1 MNAPNSHSNS
11 KPEPNLSVASRGTIV
26 PAVPILPL
34 NDIVLFPGMIAPLL
48 VNTARS
54 KRLAEHVAA
63 GDRLFA
69 GVLQRQGEIPDDR
82 VGPEQLHEIGCFA
95 RVLRMLR
102 FPDDTVRMLVQGEH
116 RCRIGLWSCTGDP
129 FLRAEIT
136 LLDDIVESGP
146 ELAALARTASHQF
159 MEVIS
164 LSPTLPEELK
174 IALFNTDDP
183 ARLSDLIAANLPM
196 PLEERQALLAE
207 LTVRARLE
215 RILVHLNRE
224 REVLQL
230 GRKIQARVSET
241 FSKTQREHVLR
252 EQLRQIRA
260 ELGETES
267 TASDVERLRERL
279 RAAQLPQEAAAAAE
293 QELDRLAVLPPISPE
308 YGVVRTY
315 LDWLASL
322 PWAVETPDRLDLRAA
337 QRVLA
342 SRHYGLE
349 KVRERILEFLAVL
362 RLKRDLSGPILC
374 LVGPPG
380 VGKTSLGQAVA
391 DAMGRRFVRLSLG
404 GLQDEAE
411 IRGHRRT
418 YVGALPGRILQ
429 SIRRAGSRNPVF
441 MLDEL
446 DKIGRDFRG
455 DPAAALLEVLDP
467 EQNRAFRDHYL
478 DVAFDLSRVLFITT
492 ANVLDPVPPALRD
505 RLEVIELPGY
515 TPREK
520 LQIARRHLLPR
531 QVEQHGLRPHQLE
544 VDDEALDVIIG
555 RYTREAGVRQLDR
568 HLAALCRKTARA
580 IVSRPSVRVR
590 ISAERLRRWLGPPR
604 IPDAGRDSNPPPGLA
619 QGLAWTPEGGDIL
632 TIEVATM
639 PGQGRRILTGLLG
652 DVMKESAETAV
663 SLVRARAEA
672 WDLPADFA
680 EHHDLHIHVPAGAVP
695 KDGPS
700 AGLAIAVALVSLL
713 RRQPV
718 PADCAMTGEITLRGR
733 VLPVGG
739 IREKVLAAARG
750 GLRRVILPA
759 ANRDDLVEVP
769 REVRRQLTV
778 LRVRNIEEALAAIFG
793 DGRT

>member
-1 MNAPNSHSNS
+1 
-11 KPEPNLSVASRGTIV
+11 
-26 PAVPILPL
+26 
-34 NDIVLFPGMIAPLL
+34 MIAPLL
-48 VNTARS
+48 INTARS

-69 GVLQRQGEIPDDR
+69 GVLQREGQMPDDQ
-82 VGPEQLHEIGCFA
+82 VGPDHLHDVGCFG

-102 FPDDTVRMLVQGEH
+102 FPDDTVRMLVQGER
-116 RCRIGLWSCTGDP
+116 RCRLGVWTSTGDP
-129 FLRAEIT
+129 FLRAEVN
-136 LLDDIVESGP
+136 LLDDMVETGP

-164 LSPTLPEELK
+164 LSPVLPEELK
-174 IALFNTDDP
+174 IALFNTEDP

-196 PLEERQALLAE
+196 PIEERQALLAE
-207 LTVRARLE
+207 LSVRARLE
-215 RILVHLNRE
+215 RILVLLNRE

-252 EQLRQIRA
+252 EQLRQIKA

-267 TASDVERLRERL
+267 SASEVERLRDRMRE
-279 RAAQLPQEAAAAAE
+279 ANLPPEAAAATQ
-293 QELDRLAVLPPISPE
+293 QELDRLATVPPASPE
-308 YGVVRTY
+308 YGVIRTY
-315 LDWLASL
+315 LDWLLSL
-322 PWAVETPDRLDLRAA
+322 PWAVETSDRLDLRAA

-342 SRHYGLE
+342 SRHYGLD

-391 DAMGRRFVRLSLG
+391 DAMGRHFVRLSLG

-418 YVGALPGRILQ
+418 YVGALPGRIIQ

-478 DVAFDLSRVLFITT
+478 EVAFDLSRVLFITT
-492 ANVLDPVPPALRD
+492 ANMLDPVSPALRD

-520 LQIARRHLLPR
+520 VRIARLHLLPR
-531 QVEQHGLRPHQLE
+531 QIEQHGLRPRQLD
-544 VDDEALDVIIG
+544 VSDEALDAMIT

-580 IVSRPSVRVR
+580 ILTRPTTRVN
-590 ISAERLRRWLGPPR
+590 IAPDNLRRWLGPPR

-619 QGLAWTPEGGDIL
+619 QGLAWTPDGGDIL

-672 WDLPADFA
+672 WDLPPDFT

-713 RRQPV
+713 RQQPV
-718 PADCAMTGEITLRGR
+718 PPDCAMTGEITLRGR

-769 REVRRQLTV
+769 RDVRRQLSI
-778 LRVRNIEEALAAIFG
+778 LRVRNVEEALAAIFG
-793 DGRT
+793 VPRT

>member
-1 MNAPNSHSNS
+1 
-11 KPEPNLSVASRGTIV
+11 
-26 PAVPILPL
+26 
-34 NDIVLFPGMIAPLL
+34 MIAPLL
-48 VNTARS
+48 INTARS

-69 GVLQRQGEIPDDR
+69 GVLQREGQMPDDQ
-82 VGPEQLHEIGCFA
+82 VGPDHLHDVGCFG

-102 FPDDTVRMLVQGEH
+102 FPDDTVRMLVQGER
-116 RCRIGLWSCTGDP
+116 RCRLGVWTSTGDP
-129 FLRAEIT
+129 FLRAEVM
-136 LLDDIVESGP
+136 LLDDIIETGP

-164 LSPTLPEELK
+164 LSPVLPEELK
-174 IALFNTDDP
+174 IALFNTEDP

-196 PLEERQALLAE
+196 PIEERQALLAE
-207 LTVRARLE
+207 LSVRARLE
-215 RILVHLNRE
+215 RILVLLNRE

-252 EQLRQIRA
+252 EQLRQIKA

-267 TASDVERLRERL
+267 SASEVERLRDRMRE
-279 RAAQLPQEAAAAAE
+279 ANLPPEAAAATQ
-293 QELDRLAVLPPISPE
+293 QELDRLATVPPASPE
-308 YGVVRTY
+308 YGVIRTY
-315 LDWLASL
+315 LDWLLSL
-322 PWAVETPDRLDLRAA
+322 PWTVETPDRLDLRAA

-342 SRHYGLE
+342 SRHYGLD

-391 DAMGRRFVRLSLG
+391 DAMGRHFVRLSLG

-418 YVGALPGRILQ
+418 YVGALPGRIIQ

-478 DVAFDLSRVLFITT
+478 EVAFDLSRVLFITT
-492 ANVLDPVPPALRD
+492 ANMLDPVPPALRD

-520 LQIARRHLLPR
+520 VRIARLHLLPR
-531 QVEQHGLRPHQLE
+531 QIEQHGLRPGQLD
-544 VDDEALDVIIG
+544 VSDEALDAIIT

-580 IVSRPSVRVR
+580 ILTRPTTRVN
-590 ISAERLRRWLGPPR
+590 IAPDNLRRWLGPPR

-619 QGLAWTPEGGDIL
+619 QGLAWTPDGGDIL

-672 WDLPADFA
+672 WDLPPDFT

-713 RRQPV
+713 RQQPV
-718 PADCAMTGEITLRGR
+718 PPDCAMTGEITLRGR

-769 REVRRQLTV
+769 RDVRRQLSI
-778 LRVRNIEEALAAIFG
+778 LRVRNVEEALAAIFG
-793 DGRT
+793 APPT

>member
-1 MNAPNSHSNS
+1 
-11 KPEPNLSVASRGTIV
+11 
-26 PAVPILPL
+26 
-34 NDIVLFPGMIAPLL
+34 MIAPLL
-48 VNTARS
+48 INTARS

-69 GVLQRQGEIPDDR
+69 GVLQRQGEMPDDQ
-82 VGPEQLHEIGCFA
+82 VGPDHLHEVGCFG

-102 FPDDTVRMLVQGEH
+102 FPDDTVRMLVQGER
-116 RCRIGLWSCTGDP
+116 RCRLGVWTSTGDP
-129 FLRAEIT
+129 FLRAEVM
-136 LLDDIVESGP
+136 LLDDIVETGP

-164 LSPTLPEELK
+164 LSPVLPEELK
-174 IALFNTDDP
+174 IALFNTEDP

-196 PLEERQALLAE
+196 PIEERQALLAE
-207 LTVRARLE
+207 LSVRARLE
-215 RILVHLNRE
+215 RILVLLNRE

-252 EQLRQIRA
+252 EQLRQIKA
-260 ELGETES
+260 ELGETDA
-267 TASDVERLRERL
+267 TTSDIERLRERMREANL
-279 RAAQLPQEAAAAAE
+279 PPEAATAAQ
-293 QELDRLAVLPPISPE
+293 QELDRLAAVPPASPE
-308 YGVVRTY
+308 YGVIRTY
-315 LDWLASL
+315 LDWLLSL
-322 PWAVETPDRLDLRAA
+322 PWAVETEDRLDLRAA

-342 SRHYGLE
+342 SRHYGLD

-418 YVGALPGRILQ
+418 YVGALPGRIIQ

-492 ANVLDPVPPALRD
+492 ANMLDPVPPALRD

-520 LQIARRHLLPR
+520 VRIARLHLIPR
-531 QVEQHGLRPHQLE
+531 QLVQHGLRPGQLD
-544 VDDEALDVIIG
+544 VSDEALDAIIT

-568 HLAALCRKTARA
+568 HIAALCRKTARA
-580 IVSRPSVRVR
+580 IVTRPATRVHV
-590 ISAERLRRWLGPPR
+590 APDNLRRWLGPPR

-619 QGLAWTPEGGDIL
+619 QGLAWTPDGGDIL

-672 WDLPADFA
+672 WDLPTDFA

-718 PADCAMTGEITLRGR
+718 PPECAMTGEITLRGR

-769 REVRRQLTV
+769 RDVRRQLSII
-778 LRVRNIEEALAAIFG
+778 RVRNVEEALGAIFG
-793 DGRT
+793 ASRT

>member
-1 MNAPNSHSNS
+1 MNTRAMGHSS
-11 KPEPNLSVASRGTIV
+11 SPPPPGTQSRGTV
-26 PAVPILPL
+26 LPAVPILPL
-34 NDIVLFPGMIAPLL
+34 NDVVLFPAMIAPLL
-48 VNTARS
+48 INTARS
-54 KRLAEHVAA
+54 KRLAEFVSA

-69 GVLQRQGEIPDDR
+69 GVLQRQGDLPDDQ
-82 VGPEQLHEIGCFA
+82 VGPEQLHDVGCFA

-102 FPDDTVRMLVQGEH
+102 FPDDTVRMLVQGER
-116 RCRIGLWSCTGDP
+116 RCRLGPWERTGDP
-129 FLRAEIT
+129 FLRADVM

-164 LSPTLPEELK
+164 LSPVLPEELK
-174 IALFNTDDP
+174 IALFNTEDP

-196 PLEERQALLAE
+196 PISERQALLAE
-207 LTVRARLE
+207 LSVRTRLE
-215 RILVHLNRE
+215 RILVLLNRE

-267 TASDVERLRERL
+267 TVSDIERLRERL
-279 RAAQLPQEAAAAAE
+279 REAKLPPEASSAAE
-293 QELDRLAVLPPISPE
+293 AELERLAVLPPASPE
-308 YGVVRTY
+308 YGVARTY

-322 PWAVETPDRLDLRAA
+322 PWSVETTDRLDLRAA
-337 QRVLA
+337 GRVLS
-342 SRHYGLE
+342 SRHYGLD

-362 RLKRDLSGPILC
+362 RLKRDLAGPILC
-374 LVGPPG
+374 FVGPPG
-380 VGKTSLGQAVA
+380 VGKTSLGQAIA

-467 EQNRAFRDHYL
+467 EQNRQFRDHYL
-478 DVAFDLSRVLFITT
+478 DVAFDLSHVLFITT
-492 ANVLDPVPPALRD
+492 ANVLDPVPAALRD

-520 LQIARRHLLPR
+520 LEIARRHLLPR
-531 QVEQHGLRPHQLE
+531 QIEQHGLRPHQLE
-544 VDDEALDVIIG
+544 VPDEAIDTIIR

-568 HLAALCRKTARA
+568 HLAALCRKAARSIVARPRARFCARA
-580 IVSRPSVRVR
+580 H
-590 ISAERLRRWLGPPR
+590 RLRRWLGPPR
-604 IPDAGRDSNPPPGLA
+604 IPDAGRDLNPPPGLA

-639 PGQGRRILTGLLG
+639 HGQGRRILTGLLG
-652 DVMKESAETAV
+652 DVLKESAETAV
-663 SLVRARAEA
+663 SLVRARSEA
-672 WDLPADFA
+672 WDLPADFT

-718 PADCAMTGEITLRGR
+718 PSDCAMTGEITLRGR

-750 GLRRVILPA
+750 GIRRVILPA
-759 ANRDDLVEVP
+759 ANRDDLAEVP
-769 REVRRQLTV
+769 LEVRRQLQ
-778 LRVRNIEEALAAIFG
+778 LIRVRDVDAALAVIFG
-793 DGRT
+793 DDS

>member
-1 MNAPNSHSNS
+1 MPA
-11 KPEPNLSVASRGTIV
+11 RGAV
-26 PAVPILPL
+26 LPSVPILPL
-34 NDIVLFPGMIAPLL
+34 NDVVLFPAMIAPLL
-48 VNTARS
+48 INTARS

-69 GVLQRQGEIPDDR
+69 GVLQREGQMPDDQ
-82 VGPEQLHEIGCFA
+82 VGPDHLHDVGCFG

-102 FPDDTVRMLVQGEH
+102 FPDDTVRMLVQGER
-116 RCRIGLWSCTGDP
+116 RCRLGVWTSTGDP
-129 FLRAEIT
+129 FLRAEVM
-136 LLDDIVESGP
+136 LLDDIIETGP

-164 LSPTLPEELK
+164 LSPVLPEELK
-174 IALFNTDDP
+174 IALFNTEDP

-196 PLEERQALLAE
+196 PIEERQALLAE
-207 LTVRARLE
+207 LSVRARLE
-215 RILVHLNRE
+215 RILVLLNRE

-252 EQLRQIRA
+252 EQLRQIKA

-267 TASDVERLRERL
+267 SASEVERLRDRMRE
-279 RAAQLPQEAAAAAE
+279 ANLPPEAAAATQ
-293 QELDRLAVLPPISPE
+293 QELDRLATVPPASPE
-308 YGVVRTY
+308 YGVIRTY
-315 LDWLASL
+315 LDWLLSL
-322 PWAVETPDRLDLRAA
+322 PWTVETPDRLDLRAA

-342 SRHYGLE
+342 SRHYGLD

-391 DAMGRRFVRLSLG
+391 DAMGRHFVRLSLG

-418 YVGALPGRILQ
+418 YVGALPGRIIQ

-478 DVAFDLSRVLFITT
+478 EVAFDLSRVLFITT
-492 ANVLDPVPPALRD
+492 ANMLDPVPPALRD

-520 LQIARRHLLPR
+520 VRIARLHLLPR
-531 QVEQHGLRPHQLE
+531 QIEQHGLRPGQLD
-544 VDDEALDVIIG
+544 VSDEALDAIIT

-580 IVSRPSVRVR
+580 ILTRPTTRVN
-590 ISAERLRRWLGPPR
+590 IAPDNLRRWLGPPR

-619 QGLAWTPEGGDIL
+619 QGLAWTPDGGDIL

-672 WDLPADFA
+672 WDLPPDFT

-713 RRQPV
+713 RQQPV
-718 PADCAMTGEITLRGR
+718 PPDCAMTGEITLRGR

-769 REVRRQLTV
+769 RDVRRQLSI
-778 LRVRNIEEALAAIFG
+778 LRVRNVEEALAAIFG
-793 DGRT
+793 APPT

>member
-1 MNAPNSHSNS
+1 
-11 KPEPNLSVASRGTIV
+11 
-26 PAVPILPL
+26 
-34 NDIVLFPGMIAPLL
+34 MIAPLL
-48 VNTARS
+48 INTARS

-69 GVLQRQGEIPDDR
+69 GVLQRQGEMPDDQ
-82 VGPEQLHEIGCFA
+82 VGPDHLHDVGCFG

-102 FPDDTVRMLVQGEH
+102 FPDDTVRMLVQGER
-116 RCRIGLWSCTGDP
+116 RCRIGVWTSTGDP
-129 FLRAEIT
+129 FLRAEVM
-136 LLDDIVESGP
+136 LLDDVVETGP

-164 LSPTLPEELK
+164 LSPVLPEELK
-174 IALFNTDDP
+174 IALFNTEDP

-196 PLEERQALLAE
+196 PIEERQALLAE
-207 LTVRARLE
+207 LSVRARLE
-215 RILVHLNRE
+215 RILVLLNRE

-252 EQLRQIRA
+252 EQLRQIKA
-260 ELGETES
+260 ELGETEA
-267 TASDVERLRERL
+267 TASDVDRLRERMREANL
-279 RAAQLPQEAAAAAE
+279 PPEAATAAQ
-293 QELDRLAVLPPISPE
+293 QELDRLAAVPSASPE
-308 YGVVRTY
+308 YGVIRTY
-315 LDWLASL
+315 LDWLVSL
-322 PWAVETPDRLDLRAA
+322 PWAVETEDRLDLRAA

-342 SRHYGLE
+342 SRHYGLD

-418 YVGALPGRILQ
+418 YVGALPGRIIQ

-492 ANVLDPVPPALRD
+492 ANMLDPVPPALRD

-520 LQIARRHLLPR
+520 VRIARLHLLPR
-531 QVEQHGLRPHQLE
+531 QIEQHGLRPGQLD
-544 VDDEALDVIIG
+544 VSDEALDAIIT

-580 IVSRPSVRVR
+580 IVTRPATRVR
-590 ISAERLRRWLGPPR
+590 IAPDNLRRWLGPPR
-604 IPDAGRDSNPPPGLA
+604 IPDAGRDPNPPPGLA
-619 QGLAWTPEGGDIL
+619 QGLAWTPDGGDIL

-663 SLVRARAEA
+663 SLVRARADA
-672 WDLPADFA
+672 WDLPTDFA

-718 PADCAMTGEITLRGR
+718 PPDCAMTGEITLRGR

-750 GLRRVILPA
+750 GVRRVILPA
-759 ANRDDLVEVP
+759 ANRDDLAEVP
-769 REVRRQLTV
+769 RDVRRQLSII
-778 LRVRNIEEALAAIFG
+778 RVRNIEEALAAIFG
-793 DGRT
+793 ASRT

>member
-1 MNAPNSHSNS
+1 MVVS
-11 KPEPNLSVASRGTIV
+11 SVPV
-26 PAVPILPL
+26 LPL
-34 NDIVLFPGMIAPLL
+34 NDVVLFPAMIAPLL
-48 VNTARS
+48 INTVRS

-69 GVLQRQGEIPDDR
+69 GVLQRQGDLPDDQ
-82 VGPEQLHEIGCFA
+82 VGPDQLHEIGCFG

-116 RCRIGLWSCTGDP
+116 RCRLGPWGADRHP
-129 FLRAEIT
+129 FLRADV
-136 LLDDIVESGP
+136 LLLEDIVDTGP
-146 ELAALARTASHQF
+146 HLAALARTASHQF

-164 LSPTLPEELK
+164 LSPVLPEELK

-196 PLEERQALLAE
+196 PIEERQALLAE
-207 LTVRARLE
+207 LSVRTRLE
-215 RILVHLNRE
+215 RILVLLNRE
-224 REVLQL
+224 QEVLKL

-267 TASDVERLRERL
+267 TTREIERLRERL
-279 RAAQLPQEAAAAAE
+279 SQSHMPSEAAAAAE
-293 QELDRLAVLPPISPE
+293 QELERLAALPAASPE

-315 LDWLASL
+315 LEWLLSL
-322 PWAVETPDRLDLRAA
+322 PWSVDVTDRLDLRAA
-337 QRVLA
+337 SRVLA
-342 SRHYGLE
+342 ARHYGLE
-349 KVRERILEFLAVL
+349 KVSERILEYLAVL
-362 RLKRDLSGPILC
+362 RLKQDLSGPILC

-391 DAMGRRFVRLSLG
+391 EAMGRRFVRLSVG

-418 YVGALPGRILQ
+418 YVGALPGRIIQ

-492 ANVLDPVPPALRD
+492 ANILDPVVPALRD

-520 LQIARRHLLPR
+520 LQIARLHLLPR
-531 QVEQHGLRPHQLE
+531 QIEQHGLRPSHLKIPDQT
-544 VDDEALDVIIG
+544 LDAIIT
-555 RYTREAGVRQLDR
+555 RYTREAGVRQLNR
-568 HLAALCRKTARA
+568 HLATLCRKTART
-580 IVSRPSVRVR
+580 IVARPTRHLH
-590 ISAERLRRWLGPPR
+590 ITPDRLRRWLGPPC
-604 IPDAGRDSNPPPGLA
+604 ISDPGRDLNPPPGLA

-632 TIEVATM
+632 TVEVAIM

-663 SLVRARAEA
+663 SLVRSMVESWA
-672 WDLPADFA
+672 LPTDFA
-680 EHHDLHIHVPAGAVP
+680 ERHDLHIHVPAGAVP

-700 AGLAIAVALVSLL
+700 AGLAITIALVSLL
-713 RRQPV
+713 RHQPV
-718 PADCAMTGEITLRGR
+718 SADTAMTGEITLRGR

-739 IREKVLAAARG
+739 IREKILAAARG
-750 GLRRVILPA
+750 GVRRVILPS
-759 ANRDDLVEVP
+759 ANRDDLLEVP
-769 REVRRQLTV
+769 RDVRRQLRIVRVQTV
-778 LRVRNIEEALAAIFG
+778 EDALAAIFG
-793 DGRT
+793 QGRS